1 MTNISKE
8 EAERLADW
16 LSECLSHDLMPDL
29 KSLKEASRAFS
40 QVVRDLDA
48 AEAEKRAAV
57 AAAYEKAAAVV
68 SEMDDVEV
76 VGDEGE
82 TLWHPP
88 HRWDVAD
95 AIRALSDT
103 YTDALAEYAEKVRA
117 KALED
122 AALECDA
129 IAARRKGTDRGYA
142 AEDCA
147 SNIRALKSI
156 RSGDAISGEGE

>member
-1 MTNISKE
+1 MTNTSKE
-8 EAERLADW
+8 TAERLSDW

-48 AEAEKRAAV
+48 AEARERAAV

-103 YTDALAEYAEKVRA
+103 DALAEYAEKVRA
-117 KALED
+117 DALED

-147 SNIRALKSI
+147 SNIRALKSL
-156 RSGDAISGEGE
+156 RSSDATRGEEG